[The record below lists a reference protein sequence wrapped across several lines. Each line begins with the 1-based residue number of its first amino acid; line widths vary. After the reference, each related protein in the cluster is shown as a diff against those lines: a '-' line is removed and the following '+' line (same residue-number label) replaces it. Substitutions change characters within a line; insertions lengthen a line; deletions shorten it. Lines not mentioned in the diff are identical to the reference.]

1 MIEENVDQPRNKVT
15 ARRQDGEM
23 GDHSD
28 SIIQDETIFIWLLTF
43 YNYYYF
49 LVAPFGNKCDLI
61 GKMESAQKK
70 KKEEK
75 WNQKREC
82 IFIETLLG
90 HK

>member
-70 KKEEK
+70 KKGGKMEPEA
-75 WNQKREC
+75 RMH
-82 IFIETLLG
+82 FHRDFVG
-90 HK
+90 A